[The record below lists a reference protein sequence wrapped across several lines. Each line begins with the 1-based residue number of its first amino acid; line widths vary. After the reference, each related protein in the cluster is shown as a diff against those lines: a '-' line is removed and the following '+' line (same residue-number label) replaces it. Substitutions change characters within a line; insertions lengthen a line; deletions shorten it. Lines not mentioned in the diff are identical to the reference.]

1 MSDYYALEARRF
13 WSSIDR
19 PCRVCGEPRYSHD
32 SGDASHP
39 CENARHRGVQ
49 CAECGRVF
57 VLTAKYG
64 EDATEWSYGH
74 GCERK
79 KKGASA

>member
-13 WSSIDR
+13 WSMLDL

-39 CENARHRGVQ
+39 CKNA
-49 CAECGRVF
+49 
-57 VLTAKYG
+57 
-64 EDATEWSYGH
+64 D
-74 GCERK
+74 RK